1 MSTRPEKETRYIL
14 EMMTVHSDMIRIL
27 FESLKDVLT
36 DVNFIFDST
45 GLKVAEMDGSHVAYV
60 HMKLDADKIRLD
72 GHYYCPRKVTVGV
85 NMGNIFKL
93 VKTVT
98 KDDTISLFIEKD
110 NPNVLGIKIDNAHKN
125 YVSNFK
131 LQILDIDITDFKLPN
146 IEFNSIITMPSQ
158 DFQKYCRDMSN
169 LSEVLDIKSI
179 DSQIILSCDGDFASQ
194 EIIIG
199 ESNSS
204 LIEFDNGGK
213 DDIIQ
218 GRFSLKF
225 LTTFTKATNLC
236 SSIKMYIKNDFPLL
250 LEYSIANLGSIK
262 FVLSSMNT
270 GNTD

>member
-1 MSTRPEKETRYIL
+1 MERPEKNSRYVL

-27 FESLKDVLT
+27 FEALKDVLT
-36 DVNFIFDST
+36 DVNFVFDSK
-45 GLKVAEMDGSHVAYV
+45 GLKVAAMDGSHVAYV

-72 GHYYCPRKVTVGV
+72 GHYHCPRKVTVGV

-98 KDDTISLFIEKD
+98 KDDTISFFIEEA
-110 NPNVLGIKIDNAHKN
+110 NPNTLGIKIDNAHKN

-131 LQILDIDITDFKLPN
+131 LQILDIDIEDFTLPN
-146 IEFNSIITMPSQ
+146 VEFNSVITMPSQ
-158 DFQKYCRDMSN
+158 DFQKYCRDMHN
-169 LSEVLDIKSI
+169 LSETLDIKSI

-199 ESNSS
+199 ESNGSA
-204 LIEFDNGGK
+204 IEFEHGSK

-225 LTTFTKATNLC
+225 LNMFTKATNLC
-236 SSIKMYIKNDFPLL
+236 GSIKMYIKNDFPLL

-262 FVLSSMNT
+262 FLLSSMET
-270 GNTD
+270 PEDL